1 MKMVYILVLGLF
13 LGGIAGEYH
22 GYIVGV
28 DDVALPAYELG
39 YADAILSCSEDEGDV
54 NE

>member
-1 MKMVYILVLGLF
+1 MRMTQVVIASLLIGWLVGNY
-13 LGGIAGEYH
+13 AGYRD
-22 GYIVGV
+22 GV

-39 YADAILSCSEDEGDV
+39 YDDAIKACSKKKGDV